1 MKEFK
6 HITEVGRGRSLYS
19 TTASG
24 IHEELFRTTTNEY
37 ILSRDTEDIILT
49 DLDAALSW
57 AKTCGLCLG
66 KRDFLQRCVD
76 VTRIP
81 YAHIQPKV
89 CIFDECEADE
99 HWSDSSTRMLE
110 LIQHPAYNACILKY
124 SGGEEALCL
133 NAKQRDQVIRMVSTI
148 LESDYYSEGSVDL
161 EGGIKITYR
170 NSDQFR
176 EAFNLQI
183 NGLGFELET
192 FFVFA
197 GFDLPVDFTR
207 RKIDEMT
214 WLRVKNNQ
222 AIWSKKTMVKM
233 ATIAIAINIHFQLNF
248 ERVYSPGED
257 PLEILDELPW

>member
-1 MKEFK
+1 MKDFP
-6 HITEVGRGRSLYS
+6 HITEIGRGRSLYS
-19 TTASG
+19 TEVSG
-24 IHEELFRTTTNEY
+24 IHEELFRSTTKEY
-37 ILSRDTEDIILT
+37 ILSRGTEDIILPN
-49 DLDAALSW
+49 LDAALSW

-66 KRDFLQRCVD
+66 KRDFLQRCVN
-76 VTRIP
+76 VMRIP
-81 YAHIQPKV
+81 YAHIQPRV
-89 CIFDECEADE
+89 CIFDECEPVE
-99 HWSDSSTRMLE
+99 HRTDSSTRILE

-148 LESDYYSEGSVDL
+148 LESDYYVKGSVDL
-161 EGGIKITYR
+161 GRGMEITYR

-176 EAFNLQI
+176 EASYLQI
-183 NGLGFELET
+183 NRLEFEIET

-207 RKIDEMT
+207 RKIDEIT

-222 AIWSKKTMVKM
+222 AIWSKETMVKM

>member
-1 MKEFK
+1 MKDFS

-37 ILSRDTEDIILT
+37 ILSRGTEDIILT

-66 KRDFLQRCVD
+66 KRDFLQRCVN
-76 VTRIP
+76 VMRIP
-81 YAHIQPKV
+81 YADIQLMV

-99 HWSDSSTRMLE
+99 HRTDSSTRILE
-110 LIQHPAYNACILKY
+110 LIQHPAYNTCIVKH
-124 SGGEEALCL
+124 SGGEETLCL
-133 NAKQRDQVIRMVSTI
+133 DSKQRDQVIRMVSTI

-161 EGGIKITYR
+161 AGGMEITYR

-176 EAFNLQI
+176 EALYLQI

-197 GFDLPVDFTR
+197 GFDLPVDFSR
-207 RKIDEMT
+207 RKIDETT
-214 WLRVKNNQ
+214 WLRVKDAE
-222 AIWSKKTMVKM
+222 AIWSSETSANMAMV
-233 ATIAIAINIHFQLNF
+233 AIAVNIHFQLNF
-248 ERVYSPGED
+248 ERVYSSGED